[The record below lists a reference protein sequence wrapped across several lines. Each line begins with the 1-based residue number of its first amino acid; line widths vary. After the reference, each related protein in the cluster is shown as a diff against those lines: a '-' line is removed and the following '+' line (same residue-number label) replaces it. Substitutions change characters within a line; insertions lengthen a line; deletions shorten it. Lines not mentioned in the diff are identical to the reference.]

1 MIQEKRKLR
10 QKRNHI
16 SVIQRTLTK
25 KRIAEEWEAVVLGE
39 KWERGTAAIVPLCFF
54 LDWTADWRHVERARV
69 GGSRFP
75 N

>member
-39 KWERGTAAIVPLCFF
+39 KWERG
-54 LDWTADWRHVERARV
+54 VER
-69 GGSRFP
+69 
-75 N
+75 